1 VSCYGTKEVALTA
14 HTGRILAAALAVAC
28 GAGTAWAEGGKT
40 GYIEV
45 ERVFEK
51 YQKTLDL
58 NSKLQ
63 EERKGKIAERKSMV
77 EEINTLKDEADL
89 LRDEPKRKKE
99 AVVDEKVKA
108 LYQFEE
114 KVKREAVQ
122 KQARLQEEILG
133 EIRAALAEIG
143 KADGYDLILSFTEED
158 IGYRADT
165 LNLTDRVVKALNKK
179 YSGTKK

>member
-1 VSCYGTKEVALTA
+1 MGVRPRRA
-14 HTGRILAAALAVAC
+14 AAALLAAGCAC
-28 GAGTAWAEGGKT
+28 AAAAAGAAGVKI

-58 NSKLQ
+58 NEKLQ
-63 EERKGKIAERKSMV
+63 QERKEKIAARKTMV
-77 EEINTLKDEADL
+77 EEINALKDEADL
-89 LRDEPKRKKE
+89 LRDEPKKKKE

-133 EIRAALAEIG
+133 DIRAALAEIG
-143 KADGYDLILSFTEED
+143 RADGHALILSFTAEE
-158 IGYRADT
+158 IGYRADA
-165 LNLTDRVVKALNKK
+165 LDLTEGIVKALNKK
-179 YSGTKK
+179 YADARR